1 MMQKKTFVTM
11 LVLLLVLMG
20 RPCYAPTDWVVNV
33 LDGLNNVTQA
43 GNREIKKIDNITNE
57 YMQKKIGAL
66 GDFNKLKK
74 AKDKA
79 ASAKHRYEKAQAKYK
94 KMQAAA
100 AKAKEKKE
108 ALAKRAAEV
117 KQRAD
122 KLKQRYDKAMAKVEA
137 AKKKI
142 EEAQAKAERLENK
155 VDSAKGKLDKAKG
168 KLDKAK
174 GKLDKA
180 KGKLDDAKGKLDD
193 AKNQYAE
200 VKDGVKD
207 VKGLAAEKISTST
220 GKISN
225 IRDKV
230 TGTTSKTTEQTPIT
244 DTPEMTPLQT
254 QEQTDST
261 AQEQTVST
269 IQELTTVAP
278 ATTDISLPQEVLSAD
293 LQTDVTADNVTAL
306 AQESL
311 PETEQTQQ
319 IHTQVGLTEQ
329 LKQADSIGVAKL
341 KNTNSNAQK
350 TQLPDIGQEQAPVVR
365 RRAFEKDST
374 VAKEIKDE

>member
-168 KLDKAK
+168 KLDDAK
-174 GKLDKA
+174 GKLDK
-180 KGKLDDAKGKLDD
+180 AKGKLDD

-230 TGTTSKTTEQTPIT
+230 TGTTSKTTEQTPIA

-254 QEQTDST
+254 
-261 AQEQTVST
+261 QEQTVST

-319 IHTQVGLTEQ
+319 IRTQVGLTEQ

-350 TQLPDIGQEQAPVVR
+350 TQLPDIDQEQAPIVR

>member
-11 LVLLLVLMG
+11 LVLLLVLIG

-33 LDGLNNVTQA
+33 LDALNNVTQA
-43 GNREIKKIDNITNE
+43 GNKEIKKIDNITNE
-57 YMQKKIGAL
+57 YMQKKIGVL

-79 ASAKHRYEKAQAKYK
+79 ASAKQRYEKAQAKYK

-168 KLDKAK
+168 KLDKV
-174 GKLDKA
+174 
-180 KGKLDDAKGKLDD
+180 KGKLDDAR
-193 AKNQYAE
+193 NQYAE

-207 VKGLAAEKISTST
+207 VKGLAAEKISAST

-230 TGTTSKTTEQTPIT
+230 TGTISKTTEQTPIT

-319 IHTQVGLTEQ
+319 IHTKIGLTEQ

-341 KNTNSNAQK
+341 KNINSNAQK
-350 TQLPDIGQEQAPVVR
+350 TQLLDIGQEQAPVVH
-365 RRAFEKDST
+365 RRAFAKDST

>member
-174 GKLDKA
+174 GKLD
-180 KGKLDDAKGKLDD
+180 DAKGKLDD

-306 AQESL
+306 AQELL

>member
-1 MMQKKTFVTM
+1 MMQKKTFVAM

-43 GNREIKKIDNITNE
+43 GNKEIKKIDNLTNE

-79 ASAKHRYEKAQAKYK
+79 ASAKQRYEKVQAKYE

-122 KLKQRYDKAMAKVEA
+122 KLKQRYEKAQAKVEA
-137 AKKKI
+137 VKKKI
-142 EEAQAKAERLENK
+142 EEAQAKAEQLENK
-155 VDSAKGKLDKAKG
+155 VDS
-168 KLDKAK
+168 
-174 GKLDKA
+174 A

-225 IRDKV
+225 IHDKV

-306 AQESL
+306 AQEPL

-350 TQLPDIGQEQAPVVR
+350 TQLLDIGQKQAPVVR

>member
-155 VDSAKGKLDKAKG
+155 VDSAKG

>member
-43 GNREIKKIDNITNE
+43 GNKEIKKIDNLTNE

-79 ASAKHRYEKAQAKYK
+79 ASAKQRYEKVQAKYE

-122 KLKQRYDKAMAKVEA
+122 KLKQRYEKAQAKVEA
-137 AKKKI
+137 VKKKI
-142 EEAQAKAERLENK
+142 EEAQAKAEQLENK

-168 KLDKAK
+168 KLDDAK
-174 GKLDKA
+174 GKLDK
-180 KGKLDDAKGKLDD
+180 AKGKLDD

-306 AQESL
+306 AQEPL

-350 TQLPDIGQEQAPVVR
+350 TQLPDIGQEQAPVVH

>member
-43 GNREIKKIDNITNE
+43 GNKEIKKIDNLTNE

-79 ASAKHRYEKAQAKYK
+79 ASAKQRYEKVQAKYE

-122 KLKQRYDKAMAKVEA
+122 KLKQRYEKAQAKVEA
-137 AKKKI
+137 VKKKI
-142 EEAQAKAERLENK
+142 EEAQAKAEQLENK
-155 VDSAKGKLDKAKG
+155 VDS
-168 KLDKAK
+168 
-174 GKLDKA
+174 A

-220 GKISN
+220 DKISN

-254 QEQTDST
+254 QEQTDSTAQEQTDST

-306 AQESL
+306 AQEPL

>member
-43 GNREIKKIDNITNE
+43 GNKEIKKIDNLTNE
-57 YMQKKIGAL
+57 YMQKKIGVL

-79 ASAKHRYEKAQAKYK
+79 ASAKQRYEKAQAKYK

-168 KLDKAK
+168 KLDDAK

-180 KGKLDDAKGKLDD
+180 KGKLDDAKNK
-193 AKNQYAE
+193 YAE

-230 TGTTSKTTEQTPIT
+230 TGTTSKTTEQTPIA
-244 DTPEMTPLQT
+244 DTPEMTSLQT